1 MLLFKKLVC
10 GEEWPLGAEQPT
22 PGHGVSQPIHT
33 STPELGVRCTPS
45 TLELLDKVPLPYV
58 LHFRSDQVQTLNR
71 VVSPPQLLIH
81 RGQALSCSFHKP
93 LCSNFPW
100 HLLPASSPS
109 LPFLMLLPLQEPGS
123 KHGKTW
129 GVEFRYSTVR
139 LALTAAPRWLTMSPT
154 DWRMAG
160 ERPFITKDNCYPIS
174 IHH

>member
-1 MLLFKKLVC
+1 MAFGC
-10 GEEWPLGAEQPT
+10 RAANSRTWGESAHSHKHPRTWSPM
-22 PGHGVSQPIHT
+22 HSQHY
-33 STPELGVRCTPS
+33 
-45 TLELLDKVPLPYV
+45 LELLDKVPLPYV

-160 ERPFITKDNCYPIS
+160 ERPFVTKDNCYPIS